1 MLNYSVAELRNMSF
15 YLRYILF
22 CICYIDEKRC
32 DKGEYGDKNN

>member
-1 MLNYSVAELRNMSF
+1 MNDTCILLFCNMSF